1 MSKLN
6 VLLAKA
12 VAAKEALKQA
22 KEQEKNVTEELKLI
36 LDEEGISKDTIDGI
50 KVNYTTCTKSSI
62 NEDKLLAIVKQLAQ
76 EQPELLSCIET
87 KEVINENTLEELM
100 YQGFITPG
108 DIQAAYEEKIEKLPI
123 KEQKK
128 SSK

>member
-22 KEQEKNVTEELKLI
+22 KEEEKNVTEELKLI

-108 DIQAAYEEKIEKLPI
+108 DIQPAYEEKQYKTLKL
-123 KEQKK
+123 KK
-128 SSK
+128 VK

>member
-50 KVNYTTCTKSSI
+50 KVNYTTCIKSSI

-108 DIQAAYEEKIEKLPI
+108 DIQAAYEEKQYKTLKL
-123 KEQKK
+123 KK
-128 SSK
+128 VK

>member
-22 KEQEKNVTEELKLI
+22 KEEEKNVTEELKLI
-36 LDEEGISKDTIDGI
+36 LDQEGISKGTIDGI
-50 KVNYTTCTKSSI
+50 TVNYTTCTKRSI
-62 NEDKLLAIVKQLAQ
+62 NEDKLLAIVKQIAQ
-76 EQPELLSCIET
+76 RQPELLSCIET

-108 DIQAAYEEKIEKLPI
+108 DIQAAYEEKQYKTLKL
-123 KEQKK
+123 KK
-128 SSK
+128 VK

>member
-22 KEQEKNVTEELKLI
+22 KEEEKNVTEELKLI
-36 LDEEGISKDTIDGI
+36 LDQEGITKDTIDGI

-62 NEDKLLAIVKQLAQ
+62 NEDKLLVIVKQLAQ

-108 DIQAAYEEKIEKLPI
+108 DIQAAYEEKQYKTLKL
-123 KEQKK
+123 KK
-128 SSK
+128 VK

>member
-6 VLLAKA
+6 VLLAKD

-22 KEQEKNVTEELKLI
+22 KEEEKNVTEELKLI

-62 NEDKLLAIVKQLAQ
+62 NEDKLLVIVKQLAQ

-87 KEVINENTLEELM
+87 KEVINENTLEDLM

-108 DIQAAYEEKIEKLPI
+108 DIQAAYEEKQYKTIKL
-123 KEQKK
+123 KRVK
-128 SSK
+128 

>member
-36 LDEEGISKDTIDGI
+36 LDEEGISKGTIDGI

-100 YQGFITPG
+100 YEGFITPG
-108 DIQAAYEEKIEKLPI
+108 DIQAAYEEKQYKTLKL
-123 KEQKK
+123 KRVK
-128 SSK
+128 